1 MNPQP
6 PESVGNIIAGIVI
19 IALIISSIYKYYTIE
34 AIIPS
39 DLITIGYIE
48 KDNTV
53 LNNYISC
60 EHRTMLNPKLA
71 LDCIDAL
78 VAVGHKKSTA
88 KKIVTSFFQTN
99 TVNSVE
105 EFLQQVFKK

>member
-6 PESVGNIIAGIVI
+6 PEYVGNVIAGIVI
-19 IALIISSIYKYYTIE
+19 LILIVCSIYKYFTIE
-34 AIIPS
+34 AMIPS

-53 LNNYISC
+53 FNNYISC

-78 VAVGHKKSTA
+78 VILGHKKSTA
-88 KKIVTSFFQTN
+88 KKLVTSFFQTN

-105 EFLQQVFKK
+105 EFLQQIFKK